1 MINVEKIK
9 DLKAV
14 KLLTKKGEIYKKNFE
29 ERKKEKKDKWIEGI
43 LKDLQEN
50 HNHSWYDELFLRNK
64 DNLDDKALFYR
75 GNEITYGQMFKK
87 MQDYAKSLK
96 SLGIKENSEIPI
108 CISNTPEF
116 VYLLGA
122 ISMLGAK
129 ANVFASD
136 YDAAYLVDIINS
148 CNSDIIF
155 VEDRYYNDL
164 KNILPKTKV
173 NKIIMPSL
181 TTSLPKEGNKFA
193 EIDKKH
199 GLFVNKVPEFKKENE
214 KIESIDEFLRLG
226 KNYDGTLDYKSNLDT
241 EFIISY
247 SSGTTSNRPKPIVHT
262 TRSLVTIGRCHDPE
276 VQKTTSMKDFTI
288 QAHIPTF
295 SNTDI
300 ICSISDSLMQGS
312 KLALEPIYDKDFFLD
327 TLLIN
332 KPTYIVA
339 TRSHWLNAFKK
350 IYADPKY
357 QNVKM
362 PFLFIPFAV
371 GEPLEVNEE
380 KFLNQILS
388 KVKAGKDKIP
398 LPASI
403 VKMSIAGGDCEHGGI
418 FWLLFRAWQSKKP
431 NSLLKQ
437 EPAGLK
443 AFEMV
448 EYDVLDEKGNSC
460 APYQYGRLVANS
472 PCTMKCYKDNP
483 LATDKFFIKDA
494 TGKEWGD
501 CSVYSYLDKDRGI
514 HIKGR
519 IPKENEEVPSFIV
532 ADAILKDTKNILSCE
547 VVKSPDGSYFIAH
560 VEKQPTSQ
568 KSMYEIIYS
577 AEKRCQQ
584 LLGKDI
590 TSKILYRIHNNKEGF
605 PLTHSGKRDTT
616 ALEREG
622 ISINTFKLTPN
633 GNETLYLSGKDYIDS
648 LKEEKPK
655 VKQKV

>member
-9 DLKAV
+9 NLKTF
-14 KLLTKKGEIYKKNFE
+14 KLLTKEGQILKKNIE
-29 ERKKEKKDKWIEGI
+29 ERKKEKKDKWIEGV
-43 LKDLQEN
+43 LEDLQKN

-64 DNLDDKALFYR
+64 NNLDDKALFYR
-75 GNEITYGQMFKK
+75 GNEITYREMFEK
-87 MQDYAKSLK
+87 MQEYAKSLK
-96 SLGIKENSEIPI
+96 TLGIKEESEIPI

-122 ISMLGAK
+122 ISILGAK

-136 YDAAYLVDIINS
+136 YDADYLVDIINS
-148 CNSDIIF
+148 CNNDIIF
-155 VEDRYYNDL
+155 VEDRYYDDL
-164 KNILPKTKV
+164 KDILPKTKV
-173 NKIIMPSL
+173 NKIIMTSL
-181 TTSLPKEGNKFA
+181 TSSLPKDGNKFA
-193 EIDKKH
+193 DIDKKH
-199 GLFVNKVPEFKKENE
+199 GLFVNRIAEFKKENE
-214 KIESIDEFLRLG
+214 KIQSIDEFVELG
-226 KNYDGTLDYKSNLDT
+226 KNCNETIDYKSNLDT

-247 SSGTTSNRPKPIVHT
+247 SSGTTSSRPKPIVHT
-262 TRSLVTIGRCHDPE
+262 TRSLITIGRCHDPE
-276 VQKTTSMKDFTI
+276 IQKTTSMKDFTI

-312 KLALEPIYDKDFFLD
+312 KLALEPIYDKDFFID

-339 TRSHWLNAFKK
+339 SRSYWLIAFKK
-350 IYADPKY
+350 IYNDPQYK
-357 QNVKM
+357 NVKM

-380 KFLNQILS
+380 KFLNQALS
-388 KVKAGKDKIP
+388 KLKAGKDKIP
-398 LPASI
+398 VPASI

-431 NSLLKQ
+431 NSLMKH

-448 EYDVLDEKGNSC
+448 EYAVLDENGNKC

-472 PCTMKCYKDNP
+472 PCTMKCYKDNQK
-483 LATDKFFIKDA
+483 ATEQFFIKDA
-494 TGKEWGD
+494 SGKTWGD
-501 CSVYSYLDKDRGI
+501 CSVYSYLDKDKGI

-519 IPKENEEVPSFIV
+519 IPKENEKVPAFVV

-547 VVKSPDGSYFIAH
+547 VVKSNDGEFFIAH
-560 VEKQPTSQ
+560 IEKQPFST
-568 KSMYEIIYS
+568 KSVNEIVES
-577 AEKRCQQ
+577 VEKRCQQ
-584 LLGKDI
+584 LLGNDVAN
-590 TSKILYRIHNNKEGF
+590 KILYRLHNNKESF
-605 PLTHSGKRDTT
+605 PLTHSGKRDIS
-616 ALEREG
+616 ALEKEG
-622 ISINTFKLTPN
+622 ISEKTFKIVFDNDEAT
-633 GNETLYLSGKDYIDS
+633 YLSGKEYIES

-655 VKQKV
+655 VKQKI